1 MSVLLITHDLGV
13 VRQIAQRVLVMYAGE
28 IVESGPVDLIFQS
41 PLHPYTR
48 GLKNSV
54 PKPRGGKEKGRRLV
68 EIPGNVPSLNRLPPG
83 CPFHTR
89 CPEVLP
95 RCHTEKPVLVERA
108 PNRSASCWLHEER

>member
-48 GLKNSV
+48 GL
-54 PKPRGGKEKGRRLV
+54 
-68 EIPGNVPSLNRLPPG
+68 
-83 CPFHTR
+83 
-89 CPEVLP
+89 
-95 RCHTEKPVLVERA
+95 
-108 PNRSASCWLHEER
+108 